1 MSERIEDL
9 VSAASAAQLC
19 RMLRLADED
28 QAKGDS
34 AVESFADATEFA
46 AVLEEI
52 DDEGMDAASLVTVL
66 FTEDIA
72 LALLQSVQ
80 NVSRRL
86 RKLATTVA
94 QKEAAD
100 LLYQAVIAAGHLRL
114 GINLGSRPIAARRAL
129 FMELAGKLGRS
140 DLGQLFARAAE

>member
-28 QAKGDS
+28 QANADS
-34 AVESFADATEFA
+34 TVKSFSDATEFA

-52 DDEGMDAASLVTVL
+52 DDEGMDAASLVAVL
-66 FTEDIA
+66 FAEDVT
-72 LALLQSVQ
+72 LAQLQSVQ

-94 QKEAAD
+94 QKEGAD
-100 LLYQAVIAAGHLRL
+100 LLYQAVIAAGHIRL
-114 GINLGSRPIAARRAL
+114 GVNLGTRPIAARRAL
-129 FMELAGKLGRS
+129 FMELAGKLSLGELGR
-140 DLGQLFARAAE
+140 LFARAAE